1 MFKVNDAMREE
12 LNGVDADS
20 LESVVNYAE
29 SMGVCL
35 YGEWGETCQRVRESE
50 WSDA

>member
-1 MFKVNDAMREE
+1 MREE
-12 LNGVDADS
+12 LNGADMDS

-35 YGEWGETCQRVRESE
+35 YGEWIKDCQRVSE
-50 WSDA
+50 WEWSEA